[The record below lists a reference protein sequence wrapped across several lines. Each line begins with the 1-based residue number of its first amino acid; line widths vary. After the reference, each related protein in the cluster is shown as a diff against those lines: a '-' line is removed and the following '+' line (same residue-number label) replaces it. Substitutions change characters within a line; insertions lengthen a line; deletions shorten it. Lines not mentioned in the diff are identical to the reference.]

1 MLIIFL
7 VGMLLSVVPV
17 KAEEPSV
24 ETCQQCMGGTSLSKE
39 SCIDCAVFVRQT
51 MLNSSAET
59 LVYLMDSLKSTSY
72 KNCAKLGVGSKAC
85 QVYYSLCDGDMSC
98 DSELIS
104 KMVEYRELSI
114 SNDQLFA

>member
-7 VGMLLSVVPV
+7 AGILLSVAPAV
-17 KAEEPSV
+17 AEEPSV
-24 ETCQQCMGGTSLSKE
+24 ETCQQCMGGAHLSKE
-39 SCIDCAVFVRQT
+39 SCTDCAIFVHQT
-51 MLNSSAET
+51 MLNSSVET
-59 LVYLMDSLKSTSY
+59 LVYLMDSLKSTAY

-98 DSELIS
+98 DPELIS

-114 SNDQLFA
+114 SSDQLFA

>member
-7 VGMLLSVVPV
+7 TGILLSVVPV
-17 KAEEPSV
+17 KAEETSV
-24 ETCQQCMGGTSLSKE
+24 ETCQQCMGVTSLSKE
-39 SCIDCAVFVRQT
+39 SCADCAIYVHQT

-59 LVYLMDSLKSTSY
+59 LVYLMDSLKGTAH
-72 KNCAKLGVGSKAC
+72 KNCAKFGVGSKAC

-104 KMVEYRELSI
+104 KMAEYRELSI
-114 SNDQLFA
+114 SNDKLFA